1 MSTVSERRRNLRR
14 LLCQSAVRAWNFQKT
29 KKRKR
34 KQEKEETK
42 CESPRKAMKN
52 AGRAEAAGD
61 AACRTVTR
69 TSGWMADRE
78 GNASRGNSVTG

>member
-1 MSTVSERRRNLRR
+1 MSVSSEGLE
-14 LLCQSAVRAWNFQKT
+14 LPEDKEE
-29 KKRKR
+29 KR